1 MAKHVF
7 LSFVEEDLEL
17 VRMFRGQ
24 AQNANSDLSFADY
37 SVKEP
42 FDSTNAEYI
51 RGKIKELINRSSILL
66 CLIGTGTAKSSW
78 VAWEIK
84 TASEL
89 GKRVGGVR
97 LHSDAQKDITPK
109 ALTDAGGTV
118 MNWDVSKIVEWIGK

>member
-24 AQNANSDLSFADY
+24 AQNKNSDLAFADY

-42 FDSTNAEYI
+42 FDSTNAAYI
-51 RGKIKELINRSSILL
+51 RGKIKELINSSSILL
-66 CLIGTGTAKSSW
+66 CLIGTSTSKSSW
-78 VAWEIK
+78 VAWEIR

-89 GKRVGGVR
+89 SKRVGGVR
-97 LHSDAQKDITPK
+97 LHSDVQKDITPK

-118 MNWDVSKIVEWIGK
+118 TNWDVSKIVEWIGK